1 MNVTDLDIVL
11 KLSRKCYHMINM
23 FETFLY
29 QVKKPY
35 HFLKTALLSAF
46 IAQVKNK
53 FPQKKL
59 KIIAITGTDGK
70 TTSTTLLYH
79 LLKTANY
86 QTALISTVAAYIGK
100 RKIETGFHVTS
111 PAPDQL
117 YRLMGQMLEE
127 KIEYLILEYTSQGAF
142 QYRLFGIK
150 PIIAGVTNI
159 TRDHFDYHLNYQ
171 NYLNAKASILQKSKI
186 VVLNEDD
193 QSFYRLKRL
202 LPSSRHQVLTYSKE
216 GELSPN
222 LKQELI
228 AHFPEEFNQMNARL
242 AITIAQKIGLNEQE
256 IIKGLSTFQTV
267 SGRME
272 FLNLEKLIG
281 RPINFQVVVDFAHTP
296 QGLTEALTALR
307 QKMKKEKIKGRLIAI
322 YGCAGL
328 RDRDKRSIMG
338 KIGSDLAD
346 LVIFTAEDPRTENVW
361 NIIRQ
366 MKESIVDNHHKII
379 SVADRQEAIN
389 FALQKIA
396 KKGDLIALFGKGP
409 EKSMCYGTTEQPW
422 SEIEAVKKAL
432 K

>member
-1 MNVTDLDIVL
+1 MISMLDSFI
-11 KLSRKCYHMINM
+11 
-23 FETFLY
+23 Y
-29 QVKKPY
+29 QLKKPY
-35 HFLKTALLSAF
+35 HFLKTALLKA
-46 IAQVKNK
+46 IPAQIKSN

-79 LLKTANY
+79 LLKTAGY
-86 QTALISTVAAYIGK
+86 QTALISTVAAYIGQK
-100 RKIETGFHVTS
+100 KIETGFHVTS

-117 YRLMGQMLEE
+117 CQLMNQMFEE
-127 KIEYLILEYTSQGAF
+127 KIEYLILEYTSQGAY

-150 PIIAGVTNI
+150 PLIAGVTNI

-171 NYLNAKASILQKSKI
+171 NYLNAKAAILKKSKI

-193 QSFYRLKRL
+193 QSFYRLKKI
-202 LPSSRHQVLTYSKE
+202 LPSARHQIITYSKE
-216 GELSPN
+216 NKLAPA

-228 AHFPEEFNQMNARL
+228 KRFPEEFNQMNARL
-242 AITIAQKIGLNEQE
+242 AIAIAEKIGLNKQQL
-256 IIKGLSTFQTV
+256 IAGLSSFTGV
-267 SGRME
+267 NGRME
-272 FLNLEKLIG
+272 FLDLTSLLGKNV
-281 RPINFQVVVDFAHTP
+281 PFQVVIDFAHTP

-307 QKMKKEKIKGRLIAI
+307 QKMIKEKITGRLIAI

-346 LVIFTAEDPRTENVW
+346 LVVFTAEDPRTENVW

-366 MKESIVDNHHKII
+366 MKETLDQNHHKVI
-379 SVADRQEAIN
+379 SIADRQEAIN
-389 FALQKIA
+389 FALQKLA

-409 EKSMCYGTTEQPW
+409 EKSMCYGKIEEPW